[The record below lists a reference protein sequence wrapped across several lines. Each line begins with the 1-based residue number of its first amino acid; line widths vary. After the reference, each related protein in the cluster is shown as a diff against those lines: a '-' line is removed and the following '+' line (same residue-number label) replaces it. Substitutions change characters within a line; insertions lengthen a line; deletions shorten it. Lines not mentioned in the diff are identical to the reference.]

1 MIANKIDRYST
12 NLDCVEMRDGA
23 KFSER
28 YALRFFE
35 TSAVR
40 LPSKS
45 AYTCAEQ
52 KITNMSYKNR
62 PYSCTCS
69 VFSSLQKEGT
79 DVDMPFNYLADM
91 FYQSYER
98 HLAAARGESSTT
110 SKDY

>member
-1 MIANKIDRYST
+1 
-12 NLDCVEMRDGA
+12 MRDGA

-35 TSAVR
+35 TSA
-40 LPSKS
+40 
-45 AYTCAEQ
+45 
-52 KITNMSYKNR
+52 
-62 PYSCTCS
+62 
-69 VFSSLQKEGT
+69 KEGT

-98 HLAAARGESSTT
+98 HLAAARGESGAT